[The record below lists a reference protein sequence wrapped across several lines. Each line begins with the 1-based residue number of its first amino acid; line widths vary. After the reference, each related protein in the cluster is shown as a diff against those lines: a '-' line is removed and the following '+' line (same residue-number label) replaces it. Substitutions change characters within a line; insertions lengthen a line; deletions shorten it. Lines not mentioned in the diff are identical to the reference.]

1 MSKIRE
7 AISNAIS
14 KPDETPEQKEKR
26 RETRGPK
33 NWRNKDN
40 ALKFAEVWLDTSL
53 KTEDDKI
60 LVEDLAVACEK
71 VGLILE
77 PNKGVNAYKG
87 GLPTAN
93 SINNYLERSDKTDYH
108 KTIKSKIVED
118 AKLNNVPD
126 HLISAL
132 LKRLDQ
138 IKKTKDK
145 DAPPKQPVTI
155 GANVDWVKAFIG

>member
-1 MSKIRE
+1 MPNIRE

-40 ALKFAEVWLDTSL
+40 ALTFAKVWLDTSL
-53 KTEDDKI
+53 NTEDKEI

-71 VGLILE
+71 AGLYLE

-87 GLPTAN
+87 GLPTAK
-93 SINNYLERSDKTDYH
+93 SINNYLKRDNAKDYG
-108 KTIKSKIVED
+108 KTIKGKIVED
-118 AKLNNVPD
+118 ARLNNVPD
-126 HLISAL
+126 DLISGL

-138 IKKTKDK
+138 IKETKDK
-145 DAPPKQPVTI
+145 DAPPKKPVTI
-155 GANVDWVKAFIG
+155 GANIDWVKAFIS